1 MIKVG
6 DEFRHVFS
14 YTQADVDTYARVS
27 GDMNPLHI
35 DPVAGKNS
43 MFGRNIIHGYL
54 GGSVFTKIFGTL
66 LHADGNVY
74 MKQVLQF
81 MRPMFVDTQ
90 YEAVIT
96 VQEIFPEKNR
106 VLYKTE
112 VYNKATN
119 ELTITGEALLLNKK
133 QYVW

>member
-1 MIKVG
+1 MIQVG
-6 DEFRHVFS
+6 DVFKHKYR
-14 YTQADVDTYARVS
+14 YTQADVDAYAKVS
-27 GDMNPLHI
+27 GDTNPLHV
-35 DPVAGKNS
+35 DEEAGKKS

-74 MKQVLQF
+74 MKQVMQF
-81 MRPMFVDTQ
+81 MRPMFVDTE

-96 VQEIFPEKNR
+96 VKEIFPEKNR
-106 VLYKTE
+106 VLYQTE
-112 VYNKATN
+112 VYNPATN